1 MSTSHLSRSSLLFGA
16 TLVCLYGAGAAAA
29 TSESDL
35 GNLSLQELSNLSVT
49 SVSKKAEPLA
59 NAAAAVYVI
68 TNDDIRRSGV
78 RSLEGALRL
87 APNLQISQ
95 QNNEVWAI
103 TARGGG
109 NNIADKLLVLID
121 GRIVYS
127 PLFGG
132 TFWDSQNVMLEDV
145 DRIEVISGPGG
156 TLWGTNAVNGVIN
169 VITKKSQD
177 SQGALA
183 VADGSRHSGDAAAR
197 YGGQAGAA
205 DFRVYGTLRNTSPS
219 DSATG
224 GKVADGMHV
233 AQTGFRSDWDQA
245 ERDLTLQGDLY
256 QVNEDQ
262 DLPGRARFTGLNLL
276 SHWDMHQENGSELSV
291 LGYYDRVNR
300 YQPGDYGEQLDIYD
314 VELQGTLPQIGT
326 HGLVWGAS
334 YRYAMDHFENLPGS
348 TLSIVPADA
357 NLAWPSLFGQ
367 DVITLSD
374 AWRLIGGARLEH
386 NPYDGNQFLP
396 NLRLAWDFSRDGMAW
411 TAVSRAVRSPSRIEE
426 DIFEPSKPPF
436 VLVGNPDFQSEVAW
450 VYEAGLRMQPSPQWS
465 YSVNA
470 YHYDYNNARSL
481 NATATPN
488 APPFAFANDLAVNTN
503 GIEAWGTYQPL
514 DAWRIQIGYSALHEA
529 QNLTSPLALPA
540 STTLYNDPAE
550 WWTLRSDYDFSDGV
564 ELEVS
569 VRHVAALPNP
579 AVPAYTVTNVRVG
592 VDLTPRLELSVIAG
606 NLFAPAHIEAT
617 PNPDT
622 AQFGRSVFVKLTWRP

>member
-1 MSTSHLSRSSLLFGA
+1 LCAVLA
-16 TLVCLYGAGAAAA
+16 CLYSGVAAAA

-35 GNLSLQELSNLSVT
+35 GNLSLQELANLPVT
-49 SVSKKAEPLA
+49 SVSRKAEPLA
-59 NAAAAVYVI
+59 DAAAAVYVI
-68 TNDDIRRSGV
+68 TNDAIRRSGA

-87 APNLQISQ
+87 APNLEIAQ
-95 QNNEVWAI
+95 QNNQVWDI

-109 NNIADKLLVLID
+109 TSLADKLLVLID

-132 TFWDSQNVMLEDV
+132 TFWDSQFVMLEDV

-169 VITKKSQD
+169 IITKKSQD

-183 VADGSRHSGDAAAR
+183 VADGSRHGGDVAAR
-197 YGGQAGAA
+197 YGGSVGDAA
-205 DFRVYGTLRNTSPS
+205 FRVYGTIRSYSPS
-219 DSATG
+219 NDATG
-224 GKVADGMHV
+224 GMVADGMDV
-233 AQTGFRSDWDQA
+233 AQTGFRSDWNRTG
-245 ERDLTLQGDLY
+245 RDLTLQGDLY

-262 DLPGRARFTGLNLL
+262 DLPGRARLTGLNLL
-276 SHWDMHQENGSELSV
+276 SHWQTHSDNGSDTSV
-291 LGYYDRVNR
+291 LAYYDRVNR
-300 YQPGDYGEQLDIYD
+300 YEPNDYGEQLDIYD
-314 VELQGTLPQIGT
+314 LEYQDTLPQLGD

-334 YRYAMDHFENLPGS
+334 YRYAMDDFKNLPGS
-348 TLSIVPADA
+348 VLSILPADT
-357 NLAWPSLFGQ
+357 NLAWPSLYGQ
-367 DVITLSD
+367 DVITLND

-396 NLRLAWDFSRDGMAW
+396 NLRLAWNFSRDGMAW

-426 DIFEPSKPPF
+426 DDFEPAKPPF
-436 VLVGNPDFQSEVAW
+436 LLVGNPDFQSEVAW
-450 VYEAGLRMQPSPQWS
+450 VYEAGLRMQPSPKWS
-465 YSVNA
+465 YSVNV

-481 NATATPN
+481 NAATTPN
-488 APPFAFANDLAVNTN
+488 TPPFLFANDLAVNTN
-503 GIEAWGTYQPL
+503 GIEAWGSYQAL
-514 DAWRIQIGYSALHEA
+514 DAWRIQFGYSALHEG
-529 QNLTSPLALPA
+529 QNLSSPLALPA

-550 WWTLRSDYDFSDGV
+550 WWTLRSDYDFADDV

-579 AVPAYTVTNVRVG
+579 AVPAYTVSSVRVG

-606 NLFAPAHIEAT
+606 NLFAPAHTEVGAG
-617 PNPDT
+617 PDT
-622 AQFGRSVFVKLTWRP
+622 AQFGRSLFVKLSWRP